1 MEESLSARVKT
12 AAIGLVLI
20 AAVIAVGWPLLLPFL
35 AGLVWI
41 AAGELAGIFKNRG
54 IRLNLPALR
63 VGGVLFLLASL
74 PQLGDVG
81 HYTGVPWREI
91 TLGLVLF
98 YILVYELFTDR
109 DVERAA
115 YSVFGFLYLPWTLG
129 YALLLRYAPDGNV
142 GAWTLTLPVIAT
154 FATDIGAFFVGTKW
168 GRRKI
173 APEIS
178 PSKTLEGSLGG
189 ILSSFL
195 ALLVYTS
202 LVHRAFPFGWVEL
215 LIVSFLISV
224 AAQLGDLTESMLK
237 RFTGVKDSGN
247 LLPGH
252 GGVLD
257 RLDSLIFSLPVTY
270 YLWELFGK

>member
-1 MEESLSARVKT
+1 MGESLSARVKT
-12 AAIGLVLI
+12 AVVGILLI
-20 AAVIAVGWPLLLPFL
+20 ALVIAVGWPLLLPFL
-35 AGLVWI
+35 AAVVWV
-41 AAGELAGIFKNRG
+41 AAGELDAMFRARG
-54 IRLNLPALR
+54 VRLNLGVLR
-63 VGGVLFLLASL
+63 LGGILFLLASI
-74 PQLGDVG
+74 PQLGNVG

-91 TLGLVLF
+91 TLGLVL
-98 YILVYELFTDR
+98 YTLLVYELFTDR
-109 DVERAA
+109 DVERAVYTA
-115 YSVFGFLYLPWTLG
+115 FGFLYLPWTLG

-154 FATDIGAFFVGTKW
+154 FATDTGAYFIGARF

-173 APEIS
+173 APKIS
-178 PSKTLEGSLGG
+178 PGKTLEGTIGG
-189 ILSSFL
+189 IVVSFI
-195 ALLVYTS
+195 ALFLYTA

-215 LIVSFLISV
+215 LLVSFLISL
-224 AAQLGDLTESMLK
+224 AAQLGDLAESMLK
-237 RFTGVKDSGN
+237 RFAGVKDAGN